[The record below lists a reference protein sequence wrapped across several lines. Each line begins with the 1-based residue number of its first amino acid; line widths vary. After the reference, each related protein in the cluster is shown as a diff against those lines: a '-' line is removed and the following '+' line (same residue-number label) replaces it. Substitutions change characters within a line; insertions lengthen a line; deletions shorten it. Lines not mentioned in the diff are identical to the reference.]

1 MRGGPFVEITIVAG
15 VPGQCT
21 DAQVRQA
28 AAQPEVRGAG
38 IRRAKGLEGPRG
50 VRWRCGGVWGRFHT
64 PTATHPAPQSRNA
77 PPLLLSHSR
86 ITCLGGATK
95 ATHTAGEL
103 TGERRGK
110 KK

>member
-38 IRRAKGLEGPRG
+38 IRSAKGLEGP
-50 VRWRCGGVWGRFHT
+50 GGEVGGGG
-64 PTATHPAPQSRNA
+64 SRPLQELILLPRA
-77 PPLLLSHSR
+77 ARPLLSY
-86 ITCLGGATK
+86 C
-95 ATHTAGEL
+95 HTQ
-103 TGERRGK
+103 RV
-110 KK
+110 

>member
-15 VPGQCT
+15 VPGQYT

-50 VRWRCGGVWGRFHT
+50 EMGGGGCGRFHT

-77 PPLLLSHSR
+77 PPLLLSHSH

-103 TGERRGK
+103 TGERREK
-110 KK
+110 II

>member
-38 IRRAKGLEGPRG
+38 IRRAKRLEDPWGEVG
-50 VRWRCGGVWGRFHT
+50 GGGVYGGGGST
-64 PTATHPAPQSRNA
+64 PLQPLILLPRAET
-77 PPLLLSHSR
+77 PLLSYCH
-86 ITCLGGATK
+86 
-95 ATHTAGEL
+95 THT
-103 TGERRGK
+103 
-110 KK
+110 